1 MPRGMKDS
9 LRYRLHSSVAHIYHR
24 IRGGMQIV
32 VLLAS
37 ILYLG
42 YNLRALSFEEVAIWR
57 WPYFAFAWSLT
68 FIATW
73 MGAVGWWLVLQT
85 ICIPSV
91 PSFRS
96 TSAIHLKANLAKY
109 LPGYGW
115 QLAGKAYL
123 AHRHGIESRQVGA
136 AMLLE
141 LVTVLGVGAVFAA
154 TISLFIS
161 LPLPPLLVIFIQI
174 IGGTA
179 GIVLLAL
186 PFVWSYGA
194 KRFHTPVVLDR
205 YFYVLTVGAMGT
217 GWISLGVGLWALVAV
232 LRPIDWMSL
241 PYFLFTIAGGILV
254 GLAAL
259 FVPAGLGVRES
270 VIAFL
275 LTPVLGPGEAVLVA
289 TLSRVVLVTGE
300 LTAVACLLPWQKRES

>member
-1 MPRGMKDS
+1 MKDC
-9 LRYRLHSSVAHIYHR
+9 LRHFLHSSSARIYHR
-24 IRGGMQIV
+24 IRRGMQIA

-42 YNLRALSFEEVAIWR
+42 YNLRALSFEEATTWR
-57 WPYFAFAWSLT
+57 WPYFALAWGLT

-73 MGAVGWWLVLQT
+73 MGAVGWWLILQT
-85 ICIPSV
+85 LRIPSV
-91 PSFRS
+91 PSFLS

-123 AHRHGIESRQVGA
+123 AHWHGIESRQLGA

-141 LVTVLGVGAVFAA
+141 LVTVLGVGVVFAA
-154 TISLFIS
+154 IISLFIS
-161 LPLPPLLVIFIQI
+161 LPIPYSLVIFIQI
-174 IGGTA
+174 AGGTA
-179 GIVLLAL
+179 GIVLLFL

-194 KRFHTPVVLDR
+194 RRFHTPVMLDR
-205 YFYVLTVGAMGT
+205 HFYMLTVGTMGT

-232 LRPIDWMSL
+232 LRPIDWTSL

-254 GLAAL
+254 SLAVL
-259 FVPAGLGVRES
+259 FAPAGLGVRES
-270 VIAFL
+270 VITFL

-289 TLSRVVLVTGE
+289 TLSRVVLITGE
-300 LTAVACLLPWQKRES
+300 LMAVACLLPWQKRES